1 MQLGRTI
8 FVATPSTE
16 LDPARSRLSD
26 FLYAHQAE
34 IIALWTQRARKLS
47 PTAGLSDAAVI
58 EHVPVILRRIADVVA
73 SAHTGEAVSMG
84 TLPEDHAVDRLGR
97 GFDLDQIVTEYGLL
111 RRALLELWEA
121 RIGAPV
127 DLDELRKL
135 DAAFDESIRQS
146 ALRYAQARDKLLRAL
161 DRVSEAALGSGDLEV
176 FLRDLLRA
184 TIDGMESVDTAVVL
198 LREGDILR
206 VRAAVGLED
215 DLRRTFAMKSGEGF
229 AALVATERQ
238 PVVLRDAANDSRIK
252 SDVIRK
258 KGVRALYGVPLVR
271 DDKVIGVAH
280 IGSLT
285 AYEFSEEDKLLFRTM
300 ASRATAVVVKT
311 QLLADLQRT
320 ASAQRFLAAA
330 SQQFARSLDYE
341 ATLKNI
347 AQLAVPTIADWCV
360 VDLVEHGVVRRVSVA
375 HVDPEKARLAA
386 DLQHRYPPDPNATT
400 GITNV
405 LRSGRSE
412 LHSEITDAELAA
424 AARDPEHLLLLR
436 ALGFRAYIIVPIL
449 SRHQVLG
456 TIALVT
462 AESNR
467 RYSDDDLLIAQDLA
481 SRAATAIENAR
492 LYADAQHAVQTRER
506 VLAIVSHDLRNQL
519 GVIGMAAQL
528 LDLHG
533 PALKGDADLLK
544 PVEMIQRTARTMQT
558 LLGDLLDMASIQ
570 VGRLS
575 IDLRPEPVKAILA
588 EACEGQQA
596 LAHARQIHLACEFA
610 VDEIQVI
617 CDRDRIL
624 QVLANLV
631 GNAVKFCKPGDSIT
645 LRAEA
650 RDRDVLVAVR
660 DTGPGIPP
668 DEFEII
674 FEPYQT
680 MKRPGQDGTGLGLY
694 ITKGIVQGHG
704 GRIWVESAVGQGT
717 TFFFTLPRA

>member
-1 MQLGRTI
+1 M
-8 FVATPSTE
+8 ATPSTE
-16 LDPARSRLSD
+16 LEPARSRLSD
-26 FLYAHQAE
+26 FLYANQAE
-34 IIALWTQRARKLS
+34 IVRLWTERARTLS
-47 PTAGLSDAAVI
+47 PTAGLTDAAVI
-58 EHVPVILRRIADVVA
+58 NHLPKILTRIADVVA
-73 SAHTGEAVSMG
+73 SAHTGQAISLG
-84 TLPEDHAVDRLGR
+84 ALPEDHAVDRLGR
-97 GFDLDQIVTEYGLL
+97 GFDLDQIVTEYSLL
-111 RRALLELWEA
+111 RRAILELWEV
-121 RIGAPV
+121 RIGAMV
-127 DLDELRKL
+127 DLGELRKL

-146 ALRYAQARDKLLRAL
+146 AVRYAQARDKLLRAL

-198 LREGDILR
+198 LREGEILR

-238 PVVLRDAANDSRIK
+238 AVVLRDAANDSRVK

-258 KGVRALYGVPLVR
+258 KGVRAMYGVPLVR

-311 QLLADLQRT
+311 QLLADLRRT
-320 ASAQRFLAAA
+320 ASAQRFLAEA
-330 SQQFARSLDYE
+330 SKQFAQSLDYE

-347 AQLAVPTIADWCV
+347 TQLAVPTIADWCV
-360 VDLVEHGVVRRVSVA
+360 VDLVENGVVRRVSVA

-386 DLQHRYPPDPNATT
+386 DLQQRYPPDPNATT
-400 GITNV
+400 GIANV
-405 LRSGRSE
+405 LRTGRSE
-412 LHSEITDAELAA
+412 LHSAITEAELTA
-424 AARDPEHLLLLR
+424 AARDPAHLLLLR

-449 SRHQVLG
+449 SRDQILG

-462 AESNR
+462 AESSR

-492 LYADAQHAVQTRER
+492 LYAEAQNAVQMREQ

-519 GVIGMAAQL
+519 GVIGMGAQVVGL
-528 LDLHG
+528 HLSDLTNG
-533 PALKGDADLLK
+533 AELLK
-544 PVEMIQRTARTMQT
+544 PLEMIQRTTRSMQN
-558 LLGDLLDMASIQ
+558 LLDDLLDLASIEA
-570 VGRLS
+570 GRLS
-575 IDLRPEPVKAILA
+575 IDARPEPVLPILA
-588 EACEGQQA
+588 EACDSHQA
-596 LAHARQIHLACEFA
+596 IARARQIRLACEFT
-610 VDEIQVI
+610 VDDVTVL

-631 GNAVKFCKPGDSIT
+631 GNAIKFCKEGDAIA

-650 RDRDVLVAVR
+650 RDQDVLVAVR
-660 DTGPGIPP
+660 DNGPGISRE
-668 DEFEII
+668 EFDAI
-674 FEPYQT
+674 FEPYRT
-680 MKRPGQDGTGLGLY
+680 MKQPGQDGTGLGLY
-694 ITKGIVQGHG
+694 IAKGIIQGHG
-704 GRIWVESAVGQGT
+704 GRIWVESAVGEGT